1 MSEIPLIG
9 IHQPDDIL
17 AWRPSGPVK
26 VRDFLVDAGAVA
38 GVLPAGDWV
47 LNLCE
52 DRYHF
57 AVLFAACVIAGKT
70 SLQPASQSGE
80 TFRQLAHTHSGLF
93 AVGDAAAVPA
103 DASHFRFPDLGALP
117 RAPQADMP
125 KVPADRVV
133 AILFTSGST
142 GLPQAHAK
150 TWGKLVQSARAEA
163 AVLGLSANPPVLV
176 GTVPAQHSYGFESTF
191 LLALHGG
198 SSFWSGKPFY
208 PQDVMEALRA
218 VPRPRMLVTTP
229 HHLATL
235 LASGLQWPAL
245 DICLS
250 ATAPLDA
257 ELAARIEQRSGAQVL
272 EIYGSTESGQ
282 LASRRTLEGPRWR
295 LLPGVALSQEHD
307 TTYAHA
313 GHVEG
318 RVALADIIELDG
330 PDGFVLHGR
339 HADLVNIAGKRSSL
353 AYLDH
358 QLCAIEGVQDGAFF
372 MPDVETDAGGSAVR
386 LTAFVVAPQLTAE
399 ALQAALRRR
408 IDALFLPRP
417 LIMLD
422 VLPRNST
429 GKLPRAVL
437 QALYRQRVEHAG
449 NECHWQVPVDHP
461 AFAGHFPGR
470 PVVPGVVLLDQ
481 ALLLAQA
488 RVGRKG
494 EIRSMS
500 QAKFLQPC
508 RPGDALVFVFEE
520 GSSGALIF
528 SLRRAGVEVAA
539 GSFKVDTT

>member
-9 IHQPDDIL
+9 IHRSDDIL

-26 VRDFLVDAGAVA
+26 VRDFLGDAGAVA
-38 GVLPAGDWV
+38 SWLPAGDWV

-52 DRYHF
+52 DRYYF
-57 AVLFAACVIAGKT
+57 AVLFAACVITGKI

-93 AVGDAAAVPA
+93 AVGDAAAVSA

-150 TWGKLVQSARAEA
+150 TWGKLVLSARAEA
-163 AVLGLSANPPVLV
+163 AALGLSANPPVLV

-208 PQDVMEALRA
+208 PKDVMEALKA
-218 VPRPRMLVTTP
+218 VPCPRMLVTTP

-257 ELAARIEQRSGAQVL
+257 ELAARIEQRSGAKVL

-318 RVALADIIELDG
+318 RIALSDIIELDG
-330 PDGFVLHGR
+330 PGSFVLHGR

-358 QLCAIEGVQDGAFF
+358 QLRAIEGVQDGAFF
-372 MPDVETDAGGSAVR
+372 MPDGEADAGGSAVR

-429 GKLPRAVL
+429 GKMPRAVL
-437 QALYRQRVEHAG
+437 QALYRQRVTMIGSEFG
-449 NECHWQVPVDHP
+449 WQVPTDHP

-470 PVVPGVVLLDQ
+470 PLVPGVVLLDQ
-481 ALLLAQA
+481 AILLAQVRIGGSPQA
-488 RVGRKG
+488 WSV
-494 EIRSMS
+494 S
-500 QAKFLQPC
+500 QAKFLRPC
-508 RPGDALVFVFEE
+508 GPGDALVFAFEKN
-520 GSSGALIF
+520 SSGALTF
-528 SLRRAGVEVAA
+528 SVRRDGAEVAA
-539 GSFKVDTT
+539 GTLGAGTA